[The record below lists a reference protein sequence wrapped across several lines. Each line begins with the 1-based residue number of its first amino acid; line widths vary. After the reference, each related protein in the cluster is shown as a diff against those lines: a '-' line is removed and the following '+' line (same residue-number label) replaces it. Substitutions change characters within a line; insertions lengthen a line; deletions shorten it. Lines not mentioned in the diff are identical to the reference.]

1 MKKEEANRG
10 SGTRNS
16 LAETL
21 QSSTRVPRGDGLR
34 FGGKAPKAFPETL
47 PKLLGFRP
55 CRSVGLGCTLSKGQ
69 PHLPVPISRGSCP
82 SHGINNVEKEVG
94 SGLSGSWEEGQ
105 GGGSG
110 YSLRSLGRP
119 RWVPGWL
126 LRMESG
132 SRGSGEEPLLRF
144 RLGTR
149 EPFLMGFWVW
159 LWVDTPSP
167 LGAHFPSA
175 SLNDCPST
183 LLPSFHPSIPH
194 LSPTCPSVLHFL
206 SLSPFLPSLLPSG
219 AYNTHSRVPASCLAL
234 PWPLRQDTEMPGG
247 DCLQAHGTFDE

>member
-110 YSLRSLGRP
+110 YSLRPLGRP
-119 RWVPGWL
+119 RV
-126 LRMESG
+126 
-132 SRGSGEEPLLRF
+132 
-144 RLGTR
+144 GTR
-149 EPFLMGFWVW
+149 MVAEDGVWEPGFWGGT
-159 LWVDTPSP
+159 TPAVQAGDQGAFP
-167 LGAHFPSA
+167 HGILGLALGGHPQPSW
-175 SLNDCPST
+175 ST
-183 LLPSFHPSIPH
+183 L
-194 LSPTCPSVLHFL
+194 
-206 SLSPFLPSLLPSG
+206 
-219 AYNTHSRVPASCLAL
+219 
-234 PWPLRQDTEMPGG
+234 PLCFSQ
-247 DCLQAHGTFDE
+247 

>member
-16 LAETL
+16 LTEAL
-21 QSSTRVPRGDGLR
+21 QSSTRVPRGDRLR
-34 FGGKAPKAFPETL
+34 SGGKAPKAFPGTL

-55 CRSVGLGCTLSKGQ
+55 CRCVGLGCTLSKGQ
-69 PHLPVPISRGSCP
+69 PHLPVPISRGCCP

-110 YSLRSLGRP
+110 YSLRSLGS
-119 RWVPGWL
+119 
-126 LRMESG
+126 LRV
-132 SRGSGEEPLLRF
+132 
-144 RLGTR
+144 GTR
-149 EPFLMGFWVW
+149 IVAEDGVWGPGFWGGT
-159 LWVDTPSP
+159 TPVVQAGDQGASPHGILGLALGGHPQP

-175 SLNDCPST
+175 SLNDCPSIP
-183 LLPSFHPSIPH
+183 LPSFHPSIPH

-206 SLSPFLPSLLPSG
+206 SLSPSLLPSG

-234 PWPLRQDTEMPGG
+234 PWPLRQDTEMPGR
-247 DCLQAHGTFDE
+247 DCLQAHGTFDA